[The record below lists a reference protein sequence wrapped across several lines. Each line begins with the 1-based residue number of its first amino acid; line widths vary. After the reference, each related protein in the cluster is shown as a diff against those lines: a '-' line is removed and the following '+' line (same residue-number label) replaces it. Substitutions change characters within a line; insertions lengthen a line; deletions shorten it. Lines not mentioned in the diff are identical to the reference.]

1 MPSLLEGQTLVWL
14 SWDELGTFTAATRQM
29 LTEHLAEKAVT
40 LQLLRPASLEE
51 LTQLVQRQPTS
62 LITLKI
68 SKQLEIA
75 AACKTFA
82 RIRGRIDQ
90 PICVAFLEVDLLENI
105 PLLLEAG
112 AQIVVSQLPSWQ
124 RSLPNI
130 VARAPLTR
138 HNSHPL
144 VSGLLDRLPIK

>member
-1 MPSLLEGQTLVWL
+1 MPSLLEGQSLVWL
-14 SWDELGTFTAATRQM
+14 SWDELGVFTAATRQM
-29 LTEHLAEKAVT
+29 LTEHLAEMAVT
-40 LQLLRPASLEE
+40 LQLQRPANLEE

-62 LITLKI
+62 LVTLKI
-68 SKQLEIA
+68 TQQLEIA
-75 AACKTFA
+75 GACKTFA

-90 PICVAFLEVDLLENI
+90 PICVAFLDVDLLENV

-130 VARAPLTR
+130 VSKVPLTR
-138 HNSHPL
+138 QGSHPL
-144 VSGLLDRLPIK
+144 TSGLLDRLPIK